1 VLTTVTITLSKV
13 VVEQPQPRVLVRN
26 SKRSW
31 LAGHMS
37 ALKTGSRRLV
47 AGTQI
52 PLYIIWSAKTTRGV
66 SVSVDKHS
74 SVAMM
79 PRLQQHR
86 DCTA

>member
-1 VLTTVTITLSKV
+1 VLITVTITLSKV

-31 LAGHMS
+31 LDGQMS

-52 PLYIIWSAKTTRGV
+52 PLYIIWSAKIRGERRQWRCFACTTAIAPHGR
-66 SVSVDKHS
+66 
-74 SVAMM
+74 
-79 PRLQQHR
+79 
-86 DCTA
+86 